1 MSKRIPLAIADYSL
15 TVFVG
20 ESEYKAFRK
29 RFKRISGQDI
39 PDTPIS
45 EKGNSVGGL
54 ACLQNIWVA
63 ELKVSILAHEALHAL
78 EILYSH
84 IGIVPHPDRVDE
96 LKAYQ
101 LQYVLERMGF

>member
-1 MSKRIPLAIADYSL
+1 MALADYSL
-15 TVFVG
+15 TIFVG
-20 ESEYKAFRK
+20 EEEYKAFRK
-29 RFKRISGQDI
+29 RFMRISGQNI

-54 ACLQNIWVA
+54 ACLQNIWVKENRA
-63 ELKVSILAHEALHAL
+63 SLIAHEALHAL
-78 EILYSH
+78 EIMYSH
-84 IGIVPHPDRVDE
+84 VGVKPDPDSVDE